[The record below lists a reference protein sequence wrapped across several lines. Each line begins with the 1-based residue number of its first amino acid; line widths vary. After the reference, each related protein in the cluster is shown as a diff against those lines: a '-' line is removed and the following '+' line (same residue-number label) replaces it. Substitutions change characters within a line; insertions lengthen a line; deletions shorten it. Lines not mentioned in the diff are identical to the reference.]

1 MGVGENFVQ
10 PEVLWS
16 ASYADYVYYNY
27 KYDGIQAMAPKV
39 AQAVKAG
46 LILLHISCLIYLTTA
61 KS

>member
-27 KYDGIQAMAPKV
+27 KYNGIQAMAPKM
-39 AQAVKAG
+39 AQAVNAG
-46 LILLHISCLIYLTTA
+46 LILLHISCWIDLTTT
-61 KS
+61 KN